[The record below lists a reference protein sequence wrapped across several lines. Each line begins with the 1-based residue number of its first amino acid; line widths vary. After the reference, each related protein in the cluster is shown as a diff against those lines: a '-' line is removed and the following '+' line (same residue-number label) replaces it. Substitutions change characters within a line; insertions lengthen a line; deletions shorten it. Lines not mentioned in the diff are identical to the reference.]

1 MKLSASLV
9 FCLLLATPAVGAPT
23 SPPGR
28 RATAQASGEQAPRR
42 KAERPPRA
50 ATDPL
55 DAQRRAAAI
64 SLLTSLADK
73 ARTFR
78 DGTLRARAQA
88 RAADALWESDPELAR
103 TLFRRAWADAAA
115 ADREIERKREEDRKA
130 QLASGGVAMQKRA
143 PELRAEVLRLAGRRD
158 RALGEEFLALL
169 AQPDEKDSAQA
180 GAGDLPYGVSPA
192 EAQRLGL
199 ALKLLEEGDTARA
212 VQFAEPALGRAS
224 TPSLKF
230 LSALREKDAPTADKL
245 FTTLVARAAAD
256 PEADA
261 NTVSL
266 LVSYVFTPFKYFT
279 SYKTSGTGM
288 ASGPDAPAPGVTP
301 ALRGSFMRAAA
312 QILLRP
318 TTPQEYDNTSAGR
331 TGSYII
337 IRRLLPLFE
346 QHAPDLTPALN
357 ARAASLLPDVPERL
371 RAAEAE
377 GGFSLSKPERAAP
390 RDAVQAA
397 LERAER
403 TTGVAERDE
412 IYAATAVSAVWQG
425 DPRAQ
430 VIVDKIADTDL
441 LRRVRS
447 FTDFAFVQNALNKKD
462 AEEAVARARKAD
474 LTPLQRAWT
483 LERAADLLAKTD
495 RAGAVALL
503 DEAEASARRIA
514 DDDAGRAQA
523 FLAVA
528 TRYEKL
534 DRPRA
539 WELMNEVVK
548 AANSAPAFTGE
559 DGEMTLRFKSK
570 RGGWMTS
577 FDVEEFNLSGL
588 LSALAAE
595 DLNRA
600 VQLTDGFTNEAA
612 RTSAVIAVARSVLVR
627 EELTAPGW
635 TGGST
640 P

>member
-1 MKLSASLV
+1 VSLFPVVVLVGLLLVAPGSLSASRVL
-9 FCLLLATPAVGAPT
+9 
-23 SPPGR
+23 
-28 RATAQASGEQAPRR
+28 AQASGEQATR
-42 KAERPPRA
+42 KKGERPPRA
-50 ATDPL
+50 EADPL
-55 DAQRRAAAI
+55 AAQSRATAV

-73 ARTFR
+73 ARSFR
-78 DGTLRARAQA
+78 DRTLRARAQA
-88 RAADALWESDPELAR
+88 RAADALWELDAELAR
-103 TLFRRAWADAAA
+103 TLFRRAWADADA
-115 ADREIERKREEDRKA
+115 ADREIERKRDEDRKA
-130 QLASGGVAMQKRA
+130 QLAVGGVAMQSAA

-158 RALGEEFLALL
+158 RALGEEFISLL

-180 GAGDLPYGVSPA
+180 GAGDSSYGISPA
-192 EAQRLGL
+192 ELQRLSL
-199 ALKLLEEGDTARA
+199 ALKLLEEGDAARA
-212 VQFAEPALGRAS
+212 VQFAEPALVRAS
-224 TPSLKF
+224 IPSLKF
-230 LSALREKDAPTADKL
+230 LSALREKEAATADGL
-245 FTTLVARAAAD
+245 FTTLVACAAAD

-288 ASGPDAPAPGVTP
+288 SSGADTPAPDVAP
-301 ALRGSFMRAAA
+301 ALRASFLRAAA

-331 TGSYII
+331 PGSYII
-337 IRRLLPLFE
+337 IKRLLPLFE

-371 RAAEAE
+371 RTAEAE
-377 GGFSLSKPERAAP
+377 GGFSLSKSERAAP

-403 TTGVAERDE
+403 TTGTAERDE
-412 IYAATAVSAVWQG
+412 IYAATAVNATWQG
-425 DPRAQ
+425 DQRAQ
-430 VIVDKIADTDL
+430 EIVDKIVDADL

-462 AEEAVARARKAD
+462 AEAALARARKAD

-483 LERAADLLAKTD
+483 LERAADLISKTD

-503 DEAEASARRIA
+503 DEALAEARRIA
-514 DDDAGRAQA
+514 DDDPGRAQA

-534 DRPRA
+534 DRARA

-548 AANSAPAFTGE
+548 AANAANAFTGE
-559 DGEMTLRFKSK
+559 DGEMSVRFKSK

-577 FDVEEFNLSGL
+577 FDVEEFNLSGV

-595 DLNRA
+595 NMNRA
-600 VQLTDGFTNEAA
+600 VQLTDGFSNEAA
-612 RTSAVIAVARSVLVR
+612 RTSAVIAVARSVLVKK
-627 EELTAPGW
+627 G
-635 TGGST
+635 
-640 P
+640 

>member
-1 MKLSASLV
+1 MSLLIVTLLTGLLSGANAASV
-9 FCLLLATPAVGAPT
+9 PSFHSCVGPQINAQT
-23 SPPGR
+23 SPSQQAPIKKKDAHQGE
-28 RATAQASGEQAPRR
+28 RAAQADD
-42 KAERPPRA
+42 
-50 ATDPL
+50 DPFA
-55 DAQRRAAAI
+55 AQRRASAI

-78 DGTLRARAQA
+78 DMKLRARAQA
-88 RAADALWESDPELAR
+88 RAADALWELDAELAR
-103 TLFRRAWADAAA
+103 TLFRRAWADADV
-115 ADREIERKREEDRKA
+115 ADRETERKREEDRKA
-130 QLASGGVAMQKRA
+130 QFASSGVVMQSA
-143 PELRAEVLRLAGRRD
+143 VPGLCAEVLRLAGRRD

-169 AQPDEKDSAQA
+169 ARPDEEEPAQA
-180 GAGDLPYGVSPA
+180 SAGDLPYGISPA
-192 EAQRLGL
+192 ELQRLGL

-224 TPSLKF
+224 IPLLKF
-230 LSALREKDAPTADKL
+230 LSALREKDAATADKL
-245 FTTLVARAAAD
+245 FSMLVTRAAAD
-256 PEADA
+256 PDSDA

-266 LVSYVFTPFKYFT
+266 LASYVFTPFKYFT

-288 ASGPDAPAPGVTP
+288 SSGNDAAAPNVTP
-301 ALRGSFMRAAA
+301 ALRASFLRAAA

-337 IRRLLPLFE
+337 IKRLLLLFE
-346 QHAPDLTPALN
+346 QHTPDLTPALN

-371 RAAEAE
+371 RAAETE
-377 GGFSLSKPERAAP
+377 GGFSLSKSERAAP

-403 TTGVAERDE
+403 TTGTAERDE
-412 IYAATAVSAVWQG
+412 IYAATAVNATWQG

-430 VIVDKIADTDL
+430 QIVDKIVDTDL

-447 FTDFAFVQNALNKKD
+447 FTDFVFVQSALNKKD
-462 AEEAVARARKAD
+462 AEAALARARKAD

-495 RAGAVALL
+495 RAGTVALL
-503 DEAEASARRIA
+503 DEALMEARRIA
-514 DDDAGRAQA
+514 DDDATRAQA
-523 FLAVA
+523 LLAVA

-534 DRPRA
+534 DRARA

-548 AANSAPAFTGE
+548 AANSVPAFTGE
-559 DGEMTLRFKSK
+559 DGEMSLRFKSK

-577 FDVEEFNLSGL
+577 FDVEEFNLSGV

-595 DLNRA
+595 DMNRA
-600 VQLTDGFTNEAA
+600 VQLTDGFTNELA
-612 RTSAVIAVARSVLVR
+612 RTSAVIAIARSVLVKK
-627 EELTAPGW
+627 G
-635 TGGST
+635 
-640 P
+640 

>member
-1 MKLSASLV
+1 MSLLIVTVLASLLSGAHGSYSRV
-9 FCLLLATPAVGAPT
+9 YPRVIAQTPSGQQGSSKKKDAQPGKRTAPPT
-23 SPPGR
+23 D
-28 RATAQASGEQAPRR
+28 
-42 KAERPPRA
+42 
-50 ATDPL
+50 DPL
-55 DAQRRAAAI
+55 AAQRRVTAV

-73 ARTFR
+73 ARNFR
-78 DGTLRARAQA
+78 DMTLRARAQA
-88 RAADALWESDPELAR
+88 RAADALWDLDPKQSRA
-103 TLFRRAWADAAA
+103 LFRRAWADADA

-130 QLASGGVAMQKRA
+130 QLASSGVAMQSAA

-158 RALGEEFLALL
+158 RALAEEFLTQL

-180 GAGDLPYGVSPA
+180 GAGDSSYGISPA
-192 EAQRLGL
+192 ELQRLGL
-199 ALKLLEEGDTARA
+199 AVKLLEEGDTARA

-224 TPSLKF
+224 IPSLKF
-230 LSALREKDAPTADKL
+230 LSTLREKDATTADRL

-288 ASGPDAPAPGVTP
+288 ASGPDTPAQDVAP
-301 ALRGSFMRAAA
+301 ALRSSLMRAAA

-331 TGSYII
+331 SGSYII

-346 QHAPDLTPALN
+346 QHAPDLTAALN

-371 RAAEAE
+371 RTAEAD
-377 GGFSLSKPERAAP
+377 GGFSLTPKSAP
-390 RDAVQAA
+390 RDPVQAA

-403 TTGVAERDE
+403 TTGTAERDE
-412 IYAATAVSAVWQG
+412 MYAVAALNATFRNDQ
-425 DPRAQ
+425 RAPE
-430 VIVDKIADTDL
+430 IVDKIVDTDL

-447 FTDFAFVQNALNKKD
+447 FTDFAFVQSALNKKD
-462 AEEAVARARKAD
+462 AEAAVTRARKAD

-503 DEAEASARRIA
+503 DGATAEARRIA
-514 DDDAGRAQA
+514 DDDPGRAQA
-523 FLAVA
+523 LLAVA
-528 TRYEKL
+528 TRYEQL
-534 DRPRA
+534 DRART

-548 AANSAPAFTGE
+548 AANSAPGFTGE
-559 DGEMTLRFKSK
+559 DGEMSVRFKSK
-570 RGGWMTS
+570 SGGWMTA
-577 FDVEEFNLSGL
+577 FDVEEFNLAGI

-595 DLNRA
+595 DMNRA
-600 VQLTDGFTNEAA
+600 VQLTDGFSNEAA
-612 RTSAVIAVARSVLVR
+612 RVSAVIAVARSVLVKK
-627 EELTAPGW
+627 
-635 TGGST
+635 S
-640 P
+640 

>member
-1 MKLSASLV
+1 MKHFPTVILV
-9 FCLLLATPAVGAPT
+9 GLLLGSTAVGAPG
-23 SPPGR
+23 SLSGR
-28 RATAQASGEQAPRR
+28 LSSAQASGEQAPR
-42 KAERPPRA
+42 KKGER
-50 ATDPL
+50 ATRSEADPL
-55 DAQRRAAAI
+55 AAQRRAAAV

-73 ARTFR
+73 ARNFR
-78 DGTLRARAQA
+78 DMTLRARAQA
-88 RAADALWESDPELAR
+88 RAADALWELDAELAR
-103 TLFRRAWADAAA
+103 TLFRSAWVDADA

-130 QLASGGVAMQKRA
+130 QLASGGVAMQSAA

-180 GAGDLPYGVSPA
+180 GADDPPGGISAA
-192 EAQRLGL
+192 ELQRLSL

-224 TPSLKF
+224 IPSLKF
-230 LSALREKDAPTADKL
+230 LSALREKDAATADKL
-245 FTTLVARAAAD
+245 FTSLVSRAAAD

-266 LVSYVFTPFKYFT
+266 LASYVFTPFKYFT
-279 SYKTSGTGM
+279 SYKTSGTGTS
-288 ASGPDAPAPGVTP
+288 SGKDTSTPDVAP
-301 ALRGSFMRAAA
+301 ALRSSLMRAAA

-331 TGSYII
+331 IGSYII
-337 IRRLLPLFE
+337 IKRLLPLFE
-346 QHAPDLTPALN
+346 RHAPDLTAALN

-377 GGFSLSKPERAAP
+377 GGFSLVPKSTPQ
-390 RDAVQAA
+390 DSVQAA

-403 TTGVAERDE
+403 TTGTVERDE
-412 IYAATAVSAVWQG
+412 IYAVAALNATFRNDA
-425 DPRAQ
+425 RAPE
-430 VIVDKIADTDL
+430 IVDKIVDADL

-462 AEEAVARARKAD
+462 GEAAVARARKAD

-495 RAGAVALL
+495 RAGAVVLL
-503 DEAEASARRIA
+503 DEALAEARRIA

-523 FLAVA
+523 LLAVA
-528 TRYEKL
+528 TRYEKI
-534 DRPRA
+534 DRARA

-559 DGEMTLRFKSK
+559 DGELAVRLKSK

-577 FDVEEFNLSGL
+577 FDVEEFNLSGI

-595 DLNRA
+595 DMNRA
-600 VQLTDGFTNEAA
+600 VQLTDGFSNEAA
-612 RTSAVIAVARSVLVR
+612 RVSAVLAVARSVLV
-627 EELTAPGW
+627 
-635 TGGST
+635 
-640 P
+640 

>member
-1 MKLSASLV
+1 MSLLIVIVLASLLSGAHAAGAHGSYSCV
-9 FCLLLATPAVGAPT
+9 GPWLNAQTSLGQQERGKKKDAHPSQRTARPHDDPLAAQ
-23 SPPGR
+23 R
-28 RATAQASGEQAPRR
+28 RATAV
-42 KAERPPRA
+42 
-50 ATDPL
+50 
-55 DAQRRAAAI
+55 
-64 SLLTSLADK
+64 SLLTTLADK
-73 ARTFR
+73 ARSFR
-78 DGTLRARAQA
+78 DGTLRARTQA
-88 RAADALWESDPELAR
+88 RAADALWELDAELAR
-103 TLFRRAWADAAA
+103 TLFRRAWADADA

-130 QLASGGVAMQKRA
+130 QLASGVVAMQSAA

-158 RALGEEFLALL
+158 RALGEEFIALL

-180 GAGDLPYGVSPA
+180 GAGDLSYGISPA
-192 EAQRLGL
+192 ELQRLGL
-199 ALKLLEEGDTARA
+199 ALKLLEEGDTERA

-224 TPSLKF
+224 IPSLKF
-230 LSALREKDAPTADKL
+230 LSALREKDAPTADRL

-256 PEADA
+256 PDSDA

-288 ASGPDAPAPGVTP
+288 SSGKDTPAQDVAP
-301 ALRGSFMRAAA
+301 ALRNSLVRAAA

-337 IRRLLPLFE
+337 IKRLLPLFE
-346 QHAPDLTPALN
+346 QHAPDLTAALN

-371 RAAEAE
+371 RTAEAE
-377 GGFSLSKPERAAP
+377 GGFSLTPKPAP
-390 RDAVQAA
+390 RDPVQTA

-403 TTGVAERDE
+403 TTGTAERDE
-412 IYAATAVSAVWQG
+412 IYAVAALNATFRN
-425 DPRAQ
+425 DPRAPE
-430 VIVDKIADTDL
+430 IVDKIVDADL

-462 AEEAVARARKAD
+462 AEAAVARARKAD

-495 RAGAVALL
+495 RSGAVVLL
-503 DEAEASARRIA
+503 DEALAEARRIS
-514 DDDAGRAQA
+514 DDDAARAQA
-523 FLAVA
+523 LLAVA
-528 TRYEKL
+528 TRYEKV
-534 DRPRA
+534 DRARA

-559 DGEMTLRFKSK
+559 DGEMTVRFKSK

-577 FDVEEFNLSGL
+577 FDVEEFNLSGV

-595 DLNRA
+595 DMNRA
-600 VQLTDGFTNEAA
+600 VQLTDGISNEAA
-612 RTSAVIAVARSVLVR
+612 RTSAVLAVARSVLVKK
-627 EELTAPGW
+627 
-635 TGGST
+635 S
-640 P
+640 